1 METHSSLA
9 LRRNV
14 TSHFALLLF
23 CAIAACGG
31 DDNGSTTGGGTPD
44 AGAGGARDASNET
57 STERPDGV
65 TPDTGGG
72 GASDAPPNSPDA
84 PRDMAA
90 DRDSATPDVTIPP
103 PTNDARSDAI
113 ADASPETGAGDASN
127 DMARSDSV
135 ADAGPVDIAADASG
149 PTNDAPAG
157 CSLCASYGPAEQA
170 GRITTSTLNALS
182 GIGASRRNAGVIYVH
197 NDRNVAQFF
206 AVSEAGAL
214 LGTFNVTGATVE
226 DIEDVAVAHC
236 PAGNCVYLAD
246 IGGNINPRTQ
256 FAVVRTAE
264 PEVRVDMPGG
274 TMSLAGERL
283 VFAYPD
289 GANHNAESMFVDPN
303 SDTIYVI
310 TKVAAGMPS
319 AVYRFAATFGGGTLT
334 AEKVADLTVPK
345 STDREASSASVHPC
359 APAFLLRTY
368 NTLYEFRAPPGSAL
382 EAAFAATPTVVPVA
396 TETQSEGVTYRA
408 DGRGY
413 FTTTEGSQPLINR
426 VGCQ

>member
-1 METHSSLA
+1 MS
-9 LRRNV
+9 
-14 TSHFALLLF
+14 LLLG
-23 CAIAACGG
+23 ALAACGG
-31 DDNGSTTGGGTPD
+31 DDNGGVPGGGTPD
-44 AGAGGARDASNET
+44 AGSGGARDASVET
-57 STERPDGV
+57 STERPDRA
-65 TPDTGGG
+65 TSDTAGGDSG
-72 GASDAPPNSPDA
+72 APPNMPDA
-84 PRDMAA
+84 PSRDGTVT
-90 DRDSATPDVTIPP
+90 DRDAASTDTNPP
-103 PTNDARSDAI
+103 PSDARSDAVPE
-113 ADASPETGAGDASN
+113 ASPDTGDAST
-127 DMARSDSV
+127 DPARLDGSV
-135 ADAGPVDIAADASG
+135 TDAGTIDVPADGPG
-149 PTNDAPAG
+149 PTSDAPTG
-157 CSLCASYGPAEQA
+157 CSLCPSYGPAELA

-182 GIGASRRNAGVIYVH
+182 GIGASRRNADVIYVH

-214 LGTFNVTGATVE
+214 LGTFNVTGASVE
-226 DIEDVAVAHC
+226 DIEDVDVAHC

-256 FAVVRTAE
+256 FAVVRVAE

-274 TMSLAGERL
+274 TTSLPGERL

-334 AEKVADLTVPK
+334 AEKVADLTVPN
-345 STDREASSASVHPC
+345 STDREATSASVHPC
-359 APAFLLRTY
+359 APAFLLRTF

-382 EAAFAATPTVVPVA
+382 QAAFAATPTVVPVA
-396 TETQSEGVTYRA
+396 TETQSEGVTYRP

-413 FTTTEGSQPLINR
+413 FTTSEGSQPPINR
-426 VGCQ
+426 VRCP

>member
-1 METHSSLA
+1 MEAPTSLV
-9 LRRNV
+9 LRGNV
-14 TSHFALLLF
+14 TSCLVSLLLG
-23 CAIAACGG
+23 ALAACGG
-31 DDNGSTTGGGTPD
+31 DDNGGTPGGSTPD
-44 AGAGGARDASNET
+44 AGGGGVRDASAET
-57 STERPDGV
+57 STERPDGPTSDTAGGDSG
-65 TPDTGGG
+65 TPPNVP
-72 GASDAPPNSPDA
+72 DAPP
-84 PRDMAA
+84 RDGTAT
-90 DRDSATPDVTIPP
+90 DRDAASTDATNPP
-103 PTNDARSDAI
+103 PSDARSDAG
-113 ADASPETGAGDASN
+113 ADASPDAGDA
-127 DMARSDSV
+127 RY
-135 ADAGPVDIAADASG
+135 DAGPSDGDVTDAGTIDVRADGPG
-149 PTNDAPAG
+149 PTSDAPTG
-157 CSLCASYGPAEQA
+157 CSLCPSYGPAELA
-170 GRITTSTLNALS
+170 GRITTSALNALS

-214 LGTFNVTGATVE
+214 LGTFNVTGASVE

-256 FAVVRTAE
+256 FAVVRVAE

-274 TMSLAGERL
+274 ATSLPGERL

-334 AEKVADLTVPK
+334 AEKVADLTVPI

-382 EAAFAATPTVVPVA
+382 QAAFTATPTIVPVA

-413 FTTTEGSQPLINR
+413 FTTSEGSQPPINR
-426 VGCQ
+426 VGCP